1 MVFVSYLARII
12 VYPIKSLDGVAVDRA
27 TVLPSGALQYDRE
40 YAIADQQGKFIN
52 GKRSPKV
59 HLLRSQFDL
68 ATKTVSLKVAGTAS
82 VDTFH
87 LDGDRA
93 QLEGWLS
100 DYFSTP
106 VRLQQNSLAGF
117 PDDTNASGPTII
129 STATL
134 KAVAAWFPGGGYEE
148 MSARWRT
155 NLEIADVR
163 PFWEDQL
170 FAHEGDLVEFQIGE
184 VHFLGIN
191 PCQRCIVPTRHP
203 LTGEVYPHFQ
213 KIFVVQRQATL
224 PPGTVEVIL
233 MNIEQLVTDYDI
245 KGKRTHD
252 IRLLAVMKSHN
263 ITHLLTFNSKDFIQL
278 PKLTIVHPQDIMITK
293 TN

>member
-12 VYPIKSLDGVAVDRA
+12 IYPIKSLDGVAVDRS

-68 ATKTVSLKVAGTAS
+68 VTKTVSLKVEGTAR

-87 LDGDRA
+87 LDGDRPELDA
-93 QLEGWLS
+93 WLS
-100 DYFSTP
+100 NYFSTP
-106 VRLQQNSLAGF
+106 VHLQQNSLTGF
-117 PDDTNASGPTII
+117 PDDTNATGPTII

-134 KAVAAWFPGGGYEE
+134 KAVATWFPGGDYKE

-170 FAHEGDLVEFQIGE
+170 FAREGDLVEFQIGE

-203 LTGEVYPHFQ
+203 LTGVVYPHFQ
-213 KIFVVQRQATL
+213 KIFVAQRQATL
-224 PPGTVEVIL
+224 PPGVEVSRF
-233 MNIEQLVTDYDI
+233 NHFY
-245 KGKRTHD
+245 R
-252 IRLLAVMKSHN
+252 LAVN
-263 ITHLLTFNSKDFIQL
+263 TRIPADQAGRILQVGDEIQIH
-278 PKLTIVHPQDIMITK
+278 KK
-293 TN
+293 N